1 MNINIHVTGS
11 LCCTA
16 ETNTTLLS
24 NCTPIK
30 INKYKIKFRKTKR
43 NDKLKKKKNIIHY
56 CRVLDID
63 LRKQLSV
70 KMSKL
75 SFVYR
80 NDSTIG

>member
-1 MNINIHVTGS
+1 MGRKSKKGVNINIHVTGS

-43 NDKLKKKKNIIHY
+43 NDKLKKKKKEKKKK
-56 CRVLDID
+56 
-63 LRKQLSV
+63 RKGE
-70 KMSKL
+70 KE
-75 SFVYR
+75 R
-80 NDSTIG
+80 N